1 MEHKTKSEIE
11 DTETLERNLK
21 LTKLA
26 LVIVCISAL
35 LAVTAVYYGM
45 QQNITQERKSVLGQ
59 IYSQNKEAGKLYAE
73 AILIN
78 SVNSENEQA
87 GVRAM
92 DAMLYTRDA
101 FDNVSIVYPSTLCMA
116 GGTFCGLLVVIG
128 IAVVYI
134 LCRKGAE
141 QWIAEKKG
149 NRQLCVRL
157 DGMNEALQ
165 GKNRQ
170 IQTFIEN
177 VAHQIRTPVSLLYLN
192 IEDIPDED
200 KRNNCMQSLERVKG
214 LIQCLLRI
222 SRMEAGAVIMEKRDY
237 DLADIMEGICNQY
250 DSSELLFENSSS
262 GKAMAHIDEEW
273 FVESVSNTINNGHEH
288 SDGSSPVQVTLDTN
302 KEQVEI
308 RVVNV
313 GNPMNPEDIPYIFDR
328 FYTAGNVLLSHT
340 GIGLNMAQLAIRQ
353 MDGDIRLHVEGGRT
367 EFVIILR
374 RQALTEKIDA

>member
-101 FDNVSIVYPSTLCMA
+101 FDNVSIVYPLTLCMA

-222 SRMEAGAVIMEKRDY
+222 SRLEAGAVIMEKRDY

-262 GKAMAHIDEEW
+262 GKVMAHIDEEW
-273 FVESVSNTINNGHEH
+273 FVESVSNIINNGQDIEVIPDLV
-288 SDGSSPVQVTLDTN
+288 SDFTFSVYSMYESEGLSYNESVKEWQKDFKNIRFSIKTIYQDETE
-302 KEQVEI
+302 KEQLYGMGFSSETSE
-308 RVVNV
+308 R
-313 GNPMNPEDIPYIFDR
+313 P
-328 FYTAGNVLLSHT
+328 LLCEL
-340 GIGLNMAQLAIRQ
+340 IKR
-353 MDGDIRLHVEGGRT
+353 
-367 EFVIILR
+367 
-374 RQALTEKIDA
+374 